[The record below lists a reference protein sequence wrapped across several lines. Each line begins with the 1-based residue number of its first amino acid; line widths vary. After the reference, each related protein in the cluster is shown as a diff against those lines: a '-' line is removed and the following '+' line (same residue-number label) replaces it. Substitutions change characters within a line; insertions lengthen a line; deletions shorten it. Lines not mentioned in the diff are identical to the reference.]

1 MKLSQCITFTAI
13 AATILSTQTAADKKS
28 KIYKSSPQD
37 QYETV
42 LAVQSKAG
50 KASYVNE
57 KVIRSPTYV
66 ATPYPDSRFVD
77 NPMAKAGKEGS
88 HKGVRNLDR
97 YGTAVLVSDS
107 KAGKEGSHHSAKYVS
122 DQEDVDFFIG
132 SPGEHEDTCTFPW
145 PNCGKG
151 LTCRN
156 RVNGNPTCWKNG
168 TCRPFGMKCSQDS
181 NCCMHSYGRTE
192 GKCARRARTF

>member
-107 KAGKEGSHHSAKYVS
+107 KADKEGSSHHSANRYES
-122 DQEDVDFFIG
+122 EQYQEDVDFFIG
-132 SPGEHEDTCTFPW
+132 SPGKEGDRCKLPF

-151 LTCRN
+151 LRCRN
-156 RVNGNPTCWKNG
+156 RSGDHPICHRNDV
-168 TCRPFGMKCSQDS
+168 CRPRGMHCVLSR
-181 NCCMHSYGRTE
+181 NCCDNLRCHQDR
-192 GKCARRARTF
+192 CH